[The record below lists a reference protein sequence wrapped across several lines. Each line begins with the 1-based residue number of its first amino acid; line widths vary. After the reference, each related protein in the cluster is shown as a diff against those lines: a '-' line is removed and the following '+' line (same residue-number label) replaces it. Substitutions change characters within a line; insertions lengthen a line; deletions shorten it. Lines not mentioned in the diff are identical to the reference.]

1 MDQNMK
7 PKRTYS
13 RENTEAI
20 LRQMN
25 VLNEMPRKRGGVAYI
40 ECVRRD
46 DPNKHPQIARVV
58 CLGAFYV
65 IDVPWLPF
73 TRGGDA

>member
-1 MDQNMK
+1 MK

-20 LRQMN
+20 LCQMN

-46 DPNKHPQIARVV
+46 DPNKHPQITRVA

-65 IDVPWLPF
+65 IDVPWLPLVEW
-73 TRGGDA
+73 GAA